1 MEVACV
7 LIPDSAL
14 ADPVEAAEQTER
26 AVRGLEGIGAAVES
40 ERVGEA
46 YFALDGL
53 RGLYEG
59 EGDGVLAAARAAVGP
74 EARIGVERTRFGAWL
89 AAGAWR
95 SPAPVSALER
105 WVGLPTREGAALIE
119 TWRRLGVETLAKLA
133 ALSPSQVAD
142 RFGPPGLRA
151 LRLARGEDSPLRPR
165 RPHEELAAEVELPEG
180 AAGAQLDRALELLVD
195 RLLAAPQRGGRT
207 VLGLRFGALL
217 GDGGSWSA
225 EQGLHRPTASARALR
240 TVLAPHLEKLP
251 GPVATLRLRA
261 VGLGP
266 PPADQLE
273 LSIRGEEHRR
283 RRLGEAVR
291 EVRAAQGAEALL
303 QLLTLDPASRF
314 PERRA
319 VLTPA
324 AGR

>member
-7 LIPDSAL
+7 LIPDFAL
-14 ADPVEAAEQTER
+14 ADPVEAAELTER
-26 AVRGLEGIGAAVES
+26 SVRALEGIGAAVES

-46 YFALDGL
+46 YFAPDGL
-53 RGLYEG
+53 RGLYKG
-59 EGDGVLAAARAAVGP
+59 EVDGVLAAARAAVGP
-74 EARIGVERTRFGAWL
+74 GARIGVERTRFGAWL
-89 AAGAWR
+89 IAGER
-95 SPAPVSALER
+95 PRPAPVSTLAG
-105 WVGLPTREGAALIE
+105 WVGLPEREAANL
-119 TWRRLGVETLAKLA
+119 VETLNRLGIGTLEQLA
-133 ALSPSQVAD
+133 ALSPGQVAD

-151 LRLARGEDSPLRPR
+151 LRLARGADSPLRPR
-165 RPHEELAAEVELPEG
+165 WPHEELIAEVELPEG
-180 AAGAQLDRALELLVD
+180 AAGGQLDRALELLID
-195 RLLAAPQRGGRT
+195 RLLAAPQRKGRT
-207 VLGLRFGALL
+207 VLALRLGALL
-217 GDGGSWSA
+217 SDGGSWSA
-225 EQGLHRPTASARALR
+225 DQGLNRPTASARTMR
-240 TVLAPHLEKLP
+240 TVLASHLEELP

-266 PPADQLE
+266 ALADQLE
-273 LSIRGEEHRR
+273 LSIHGEEHRR

-303 QLLTLDPASRF
+303 QLLPLDTASRF

>member
-14 ADPVEAAEQTER
+14 ADPVEAAELTER
-26 AVRGLEGIGAAVES
+26 AVRALEGIGAAVES

-53 RGLYEG
+53 FGLHKG

-89 AAGAWR
+89 ATGER
-95 SPAPVSALER
+95 RLPAPVSALSG
-105 WVGLPTREGAALIE
+105 WIGLPGREAANLVE
-119 TWRRLGVETLAKLA
+119 TLRRLGIETLEQLA
-133 ALSPSQVAD
+133 ALSPGQVAD
-142 RFGPPGLRA
+142 RFGPAGLRA

-165 RPHEELAAEVELPEG
+165 HPHEELEAEIELPEG
-180 AAGAQLDRALELLVD
+180 AAGGQLDRALELLVD
-195 RLLAAPQRGGRT
+195 RLLAIPRRKGRT
-207 VLGLRFGALL
+207 VLGLRLGALL
-217 GDGGSWSA
+217 SDGGSWSA
-225 EQGLHRPTASARALR
+225 DQGLNRPTASARALR
-240 TVLAPHLEKLP
+240 RVLTPHLERLP
-251 GPVATLRLRA
+251 SPVATLRLLA
-261 VGLGP
+261 TGLGP
-266 PPADQLE
+266 PLGEQLE
-273 LSIRGEEHRR
+273 LSLRGEEHRR

-303 QLLTLDPASRF
+303 QLLPLDSASRF

-319 VLTPA
+319 ILTPA

>member
-7 LIPDSAL
+7 LIPDFAL
-14 ADPVEAAEQTER
+14 ADPVEAAELTER
-26 AVRGLEGIGAAVES
+26 TARALEGIGAAVES

-53 RGLYEG
+53 RGLYKG
-59 EGDGVLAAARAAVGP
+59 EVDGVLAAARAAVGP

-89 AAGAWR
+89 AAGDRGA
-95 SPAPVSALER
+95 PAPVSTLIG
-105 WVGLPTREGAALIE
+105 WIGLPEREAANLVGTLRKLGIE
-119 TWRRLGVETLAKLA
+119 TLEKLA
-133 ALSPSQVAD
+133 ALSPGQVAD
-142 RFGPPGLRA
+142 RFGSAGLRA
-151 LRLARGEDSPLRPR
+151 LRLARGGDSPLRPR
-165 RPHEELAAEVELPEG
+165 RPHEELTAEVELPEG
-180 AAGAQLDRALELLVD
+180 AAGAQLDRALELLID
-195 RLLAAPQRGGRT
+195 RLLTTPQRKGRA
-207 VLGLRFGALL
+207 VLGLCLGALL
-217 GDGGSWSA
+217 SDGGSWSA
-225 EQGLHRPTASARALR
+225 NQGLNHPSASARTLR
-240 TVLAPHLEKLP
+240 TVLLPHLEKLP
-251 GPVATLRLRA
+251 GPVSTLRLRA

-266 PPADQLE
+266 ASGDQLE

-291 EVRAAQGAEALL
+291 EVRAAQGADALL
-303 QLLTLDPASRF
+303 QLLPLDSASRF